1 MQCKGAVI
9 NLSYD
14 TSRSIVKVSPGV
26 RFSRRVYC
34 ASRLHRRSEFFTR
47 DPLALFFCFSLR
59 LLLTFTEA
67 LLFPFPRFLPAPSAY
82 FAADER
88 NGELGALITR
98 VNDHCDK
105 LWFDFFSHFR
115 YWIFSSICLLSYQI
129 KANCFQ
135 RHNAVTAVTKA
146 QKSINKLFLSATA
159 EKPLAFFF
167 LPLW

>member
-105 LWFDFFSHFR
+105 L
-115 YWIFSSICLLSYQI
+115 
-129 KANCFQ
+129 
-135 RHNAVTAVTKA
+135 
-146 QKSINKLFLSATA
+146 
-159 EKPLAFFF
+159 
-167 LPLW
+167 